1 MKLKTVLKD
10 FNLLATTSRGNERQM
25 CFELN
30 YLLKDELGDPAP
42 MVGKTGISG
51 LVAAK
56 TAFDPCDVI
65 EKFRA
70 ILQEHPYKF
79 RYALRMIPIEKVVPT
94 DLEEIKRAV
103 SELAA
108 NIGENETF
116 RVTVEKRFTNLH
128 SKDLIEAAVTGI
140 DAAGSERKVDLE
152 NPDKILLIEVI
163 GALTGLALIKP
174 NDVLAVLK
182 EKML

>member
-10 FNLLATTSRGNERQM
+10 FNILATTSRGNERKM
-25 CFELN
+25 CSELT
-30 YLLKDELGDPAP
+30 YLLKDELGDIAP
-42 MVGKTGISG
+42 VVGKTGLSG
-51 LVAAK
+51 LVTAK
-56 TAFDPCDVI
+56 TCFNPCDVI

-70 ILQEHPYKF
+70 ILHEHPYKF
-79 RYALRMIPIEKVVPT
+79 RYALRIIPIEKVVPT
-94 DLEEIKRAV
+94 NLDEIKRAT

-108 NIGENETF
+108 NIKENETF

-128 SKDLIEAAVTGI
+128 SRDLIEAAVTGMELT
-140 DAAGSERKVDLE
+140 GSERKVDLK
-152 NPDKILLIEVI
+152 NPDKIMLIEIV
-163 GALTGLALIKP
+163 GGLTGMALIKP